1 MKGTFENFLAVLKQ
15 YWEHSRQYLLL
26 RQMFILICDQQSNSS
41 SCVVRR
47 PLCLVVLCTVIIT
60 LRFTGDQY
68 WRKQIY
74 IITDK
79 LKVMDRA
86 RNPFQAL
93 MNNNDTFKC
102 DVLKTSCK
110 SDLSAFVKH

>member
-1 MKGTFENFLAVLKQ
+1 
-15 YWEHSRQYLLL
+15 
-26 RQMFILICDQQSNSS
+26 
-41 SCVVRR
+41 
-47 PLCLVVLCTVIIT
+47 
-60 LRFTGDQY
+60 
-68 WRKQIY
+68 
-74 IITDK
+74 
-79 LKVMDRA
+79 MDRA